1 MYLPNCL
8 LYVLSFMQGMAPAPV
23 TLVAMESV
31 FPQTMSVITTWTAV
45 MPVTRPTAHQ
55 PPSRTLSIL
64 DSCHRGAPTQ
74 QASLVHIYV
83 YNCHNTDELVI
94 TCIFRNPLLTFNY
107 NIIIQYVYC
116 MLVGMYCTAL
126 FRSLCTPF

>member
-1 MYLPNCL
+1 
-8 LYVLSFMQGMAPAPV
+8 MQGMAPASV

-31 FPQTMSVITTWTAV
+31 FPLTMSVITTWTAV
-45 MPVTRPTAHQ
+45 MPATRPTAHQ

-74 QASLVHIYV
+74 QASLVRIYDI

-94 TCIFRNPLLTFNY
+94 TCIIPKSTINFQL
-107 NIIIQYVYC
+107 
-116 MLVGMYCTAL
+116 
-126 FRSLCTPF
+126 